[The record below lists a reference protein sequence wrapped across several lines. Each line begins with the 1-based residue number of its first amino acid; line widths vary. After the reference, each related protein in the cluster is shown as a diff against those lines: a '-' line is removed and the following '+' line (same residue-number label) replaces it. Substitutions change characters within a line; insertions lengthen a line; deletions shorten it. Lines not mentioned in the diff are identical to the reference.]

1 MTAPML
7 TRSLFV
13 PCYDE
18 PDDSLELW
26 ANRFGDLS
34 VTARH
39 PAIEA
44 DGVTRVEVEIVV
56 APAYE
61 LHMLALLLRRLPGT
75 VRRWVRDRKAVRS

>member
-1 MTAPML
+1 MTAPTF

-13 PCYDE
+13 PCMDE
-18 PDDSLELW
+18 PDDALELW

-44 DGVTRVEVEIVV
+44 DGVTRVEVEILV

-61 LHMLALLLRRLPGT
+61 FHMLALLVRRLPGT
-75 VRRWVRDRKAVRS
+75 VRRWARDRKAVR

>member
-1 MTAPML
+1 MTAPVL

-13 PCYDE
+13 PCCDE

-26 ANRFGDLS
+26 SNQFGDLS

-39 PAIEA
+39 PAIED

-61 LHMLALLLRRLPGT
+61 LHMLALLVRRLPGT
-75 VRRWVRDRKAVRS
+75 VRRWVRDRKAAR

>member
-75 VRRWVRDRKAVRS
+75 VRRWVRDRKGVRS

>member
-1 MTAPML
+1 MTAPTF

-13 PCYDE
+13 PCMDE
-18 PDDSLELW
+18 PDDALELW
-26 ANRFGDLS
+26 AIRFGDLS

-44 DGVTRVEVEIVV
+44 DGVTRVEVEILV

-75 VRRWVRDRKAVRS
+75 VRRWVRDRKGVR